1 MNACVGAIILRQGRV
16 LLGLRS
22 AHRSLPNRWDMFGG
36 HIEQGET
43 ELEALSRE
51 LEEELGIRPTQCAR
65 TAQFSLDQDSQP
77 INLAVYKVSEWIGG
91 EPDMLG
97 DEHSEIAWFSLS
109 EAAQLPNLSDQGL
122 GAMLNTLQV
131 LEE

>member
-36 HIEQGET
+36 HIGKGEI
-43 ELEALSRE
+43 ELDALSRE
-51 LEEELGIRPTQCAR
+51 LEEELGIRPTQFAR
-65 TAQFSLDQDSQP
+65 IAQFSLDQDSQP
-77 INLAVYKVSEWIGG
+77 INLAAYEVREWTGG

-97 DEHSEIAWFSLS
+97 DEHSEIAWFTFS

-122 GAMLNTLQV
+122 GAMLQTLQV

>member
-1 MNACVGAIILRQGRV
+1 VNACVGAVILRQGKV

-22 AHRSLPNRWDMFGG
+22 VHRSLPNHWDMFGG

-51 LEEELGIRPTQCAR
+51 LEEELGIRPTQLAR
-65 TAQFSLDQDSQP
+65 IAQFSLDQDNQP
-77 INLAVYKVSEWIGG
+77 INLAVYEVREWIGG
-91 EPDMLG
+91 EPHMLG
-97 DEHSEIAWFSLS
+97 DEHSEIAWFTFS

-122 GAMLNTLQV
+122 GAMLHTLQV